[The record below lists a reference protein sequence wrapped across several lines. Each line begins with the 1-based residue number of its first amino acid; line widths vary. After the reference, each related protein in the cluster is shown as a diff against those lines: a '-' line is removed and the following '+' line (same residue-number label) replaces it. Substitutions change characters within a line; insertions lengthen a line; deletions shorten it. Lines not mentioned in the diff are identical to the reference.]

1 LFAQVQILD
10 EEMPLHIPRDAFG
23 SLASLPVFHSG
34 KYPRTAVPS
43 PPNYGLSDDEIAFQ
57 ASSDVDIS
65 EQSESDSGPEEE
77 RIIQRCAFHSE
88 NIVM

>member
-1 LFAQVQILD
+1 
-10 EEMPLHIPRDAFG
+10 
-23 SLASLPVFHSG
+23 
-34 KYPRTAVPS
+34 
-43 PPNYGLSDDEIAFQ
+43 LSDDEIAFQ

-77 RIIQRCAFHSE
+77 RLIQRCAFHSE